1 MLWPT
6 PSKPSTTSS
15 PRARY
20 VTQFATSTRPGRL
33 RGRGGA
39 PRARYERDEV
49 ITAVLFLA
57 PALAVLG
64 IFVIY
69 PIFSAGFISLTS
81 WNGFSPVKEFIGLDN
96 FVRLTQDPA
105 FWNSLLVTVIYAA
118 GVCLLSVASG
128 LVVALLLD
136 SPLRGRGVYRGIYFL
151 PAVTSSV
158 AAAIVWRYMLD
169 PSGFVNS
176 VLEQVGLAGPNW
188 LQDRWLAL
196 GALTLLTVWKNV
208 GFNAILYLTALQA
221 LPDGVYEAAQLD
233 GATYAQRVRYMTI
246 PLLKPMT
253 FFVVVQGLITSF
265 QSFDLVYILTGG
277 GPQGGTEVLGMFMY
291 QQAFR
296 LSDFGYGTAIA
307 FVTLFLVLGVTL
319 VNWRASGSGRSP
331 LR

>member
-1 MLWPT
+1 M
-6 PSKPSTTSS
+6 
-15 PRARY
+15 
-20 VTQFATSTRPGRL
+20 TQVQSGIRPGRS
-33 RGRGGA
+33 RGRGGSS
-39 PRARYERDEV
+39 RERYNREEV
-49 ITAVLFLA
+49 VTAALFLL

-96 FVRLTQDPA
+96 YVRLAQDPA
-105 FWNSLLVTVIYAA
+105 FWNSLLVTCLYAF
-118 GVCLLSVASG
+118 GVCVLSVASG
-128 LVVALLLD
+128 LIVALLLD
-136 SPLRGRGVYRGIYFL
+136 APLRGRGFYRGVYFL

-169 PSGFVNS
+169 PSGFVNT
-176 VLEQVGLAGPNW
+176 VLEQVGIQGPDW

-221 LPDGVYEAAQLD
+221 LPEGVFEAAQMD
-233 GATYAQRVRYMTI
+233 GASFAKRIRYMTL
-246 PLLKPMT
+246 PLLAPMT
-253 FFVVVQGLITSF
+253 FFVVVQALITAF
-265 QSFDLVYILTGG
+265 QSFDLVYVLTGG

>member
-1 MLWPT
+1 MTQL
-6 PSKPSTTSS
+6 TTGL
-15 PRARY
+15 
-20 VTQFATSTRPGRL
+20 RPGRPRD
-33 RGRGGA
+33 RGVA
-39 PRARYERDEV
+39 PRYNREEV
-49 ITAVLFLA
+49 LTAVLFLV

-64 IFVIY
+64 LFVIY
-69 PIFSAGFISLTS
+69 PIVSAGYISLTS

-96 FVRLTQDPA
+96 YVRLTQDPA
-105 FWNSLLVTVIYAA
+105 FWNSLLVTCLYAF
-118 GVCLLSVASG
+118 GVCVLSIASG
-128 LVVALLLD
+128 LTVALLLD
-136 SPLRGRGVYRGIYFL
+136 APLRGRGFYRGVYFL

-169 PSGFVNS
+169 PSGLVNN
-176 VLEQVGLAGPNW
+176 VLGTMGVEGPDW
-188 LQDRWLAL
+188 LQNRWLAL

-221 LPDGVYEAAQLD
+221 LPEGVFEAAQID
-233 GATYAQRVRYMTI
+233 GASFAQRIRYMTI
-246 PLLKPMT
+246 PLLRPMT
-253 FFVVVQGLITSF
+253 FFVVVQALITSF
-265 QSFDLVYILTGG
+265 QSFDLVYVLTGG

>member
-1 MLWPT
+1 MSDTHDGL
-6 PSKPSTTSS
+6 
-15 PRARY
+15 RL
-20 VTQFATSTRPGRL
+20 GRFG
-33 RGRGGA
+33 GRGGA
-39 PRARYERDEV
+39 SRYSREEV
-49 ITAVLFLA
+49 LTAALFLF

-64 IFVIY
+64 LFVIY
-69 PIFSAGFISLTS
+69 PIVSAGYISLTS
-81 WNGFSPVKEFIGLDN
+81 WNGFSPVKEFIGFDN
-96 FVRLTQDPA
+96 YVRLAQDPA
-105 FWNSLLVTVIYAA
+105 FWNSLFVTVVYAL

-128 LVVALLLD
+128 LTVALLLD
-136 SPLRGRGVYRGIYFL
+136 APLRGRGFYRGIYFL

-176 VLEQVGLAGPNW
+176 VLEGFGIEGPDW
-188 LQDRWLAL
+188 LQNRWLAL
-196 GALTLLTVWKNV
+196 ASLTLLTVWKNV

-221 LPDGVYEAAQLD
+221 LPDGVFEAAQID
-233 GATYAQRVRYMTI
+233 GASFAQRVRFMTL
-246 PLLKPMT
+246 PLLAPMT
-253 FFVVVQGLITSF
+253 FFVVVQALITSF
-265 QSFDLVYILTGG
+265 QSFDLVYVLTGG

>member
-1 MLWPT
+1 L
-6 PSKPSTTSS
+6 
-15 PRARY
+15 
-20 VTQFATSTRPGRL
+20 TQLHTELRSGRT

-39 PRARYERDEV
+39 PRYNREEV
-49 ITAVLFLA
+49 LTAALFLL

-64 IFVIY
+64 TFVFY
-69 PIFSAGFISLTS
+69 PIISAGYISLTS
-81 WNGFSPVKEFIGLDN
+81 WNGFSPVKEFIGFDN
-96 FVRLTQDPA
+96 YVRLAQDPA
-105 FWNSLLVTVIYAA
+105 FWNSLMVTVLYAF
-118 GVCLLSVASG
+118 GVCVLSIASG
-128 LVVALLLD
+128 LTVALLLD
-136 SPLRGRGVYRGIYFL
+136 APLRGRGFYRGIYFL

-176 VLEQVGLAGPNW
+176 VLEGIGIDGPDW
-188 LQDRWLAL
+188 LQNRWLAL
-196 GALTLLTVWKNV
+196 GSLTLLTVWKNV
-208 GFNAILYLTALQA
+208 GLNAILYLTALQA
-221 LPDGVYEAAQLD
+221 LPDGVFEAAQID
-233 GATYAQRVRYMTI
+233 GASFTQRIRYMTI
-246 PLLKPMT
+246 PLLAPMT
-253 FFVVVQGLITSF
+253 FFVVVQALITSF
-265 QSFDLVYILTGG
+265 QSFDLVYVLTGG